1 MYLSWVFILFL
12 NRKLKKDILPV
23 PEERVG
29 VTDDV
34 IWPEVT
40 VSEVETREI
49 RRFDVVVADVVAD
62 VVSFEVV
69 AFAVVVVANVV
80 VIIGCALK
88 SS

>member
-40 VSEVETREI
+40 VSEVETRKI
-49 RRFDVVVADVVAD
+49 RRFDVVVAD

>member
-12 NRKLKKDILPV
+12 NRKLKKDILPL

-34 IWPEVT
+34 IWPDVT

-49 RRFDVVVADVVAD
+49 RRFDVVVAD

>member
-1 MYLSWVFILFL
+1 MYLSWVFIIFL

-49 RRFDVVVADVVAD
+49 RRFDVVVADVV
-62 VVSFEVV
+62 SFEVV

>member
-49 RRFDVVVADVVAD
+49 RRFDVVVADVV
-62 VVSFEVV
+62 SFEVV

>member
-49 RRFDVVVADVVAD
+49 RRFDVVVADVV
-62 VVSFEVV
+62 SFEVV
-69 AFAVVVVANVV
+69 AFTVVVVANVV

>member
-1 MYLSWVFILFL
+1 MYLCWVFILFL

-49 RRFDVVVADVVAD
+49 RRFDVVVADVV
-62 VVSFEVV
+62 SFEVV